1 MKLPSLGVH
10 GADLRKAYSAEGAF
24 VMGGLFFF
32 ALAWVWD
39 LIDHLGILTSADP
52 THVMGGDPFLRIN
65 VPVMGI
71 ALVAFALGLYIV
83 EHHRDRTHL
92 FAYLAGLLILTD
104 GIVHL
109 FAADDH
115 IRIPLHF
122 AGFVVVGLV
131 QIGGGI
137 LFPFLP
143 RKYDKGWALL
153 IAAMIVVFVV
163 SRYVGLPPLWNVEE
177 VEALGIFSKAV
188 EVLALFPLYSLM
200 TRGRGAPAPPGNA
213 RAAEP

>member
-1 MKLPSLGVH
+1 MRLPRPELPKLNV
-10 GADLRKAYSAEGAF
+10 RKAYSAEGAF
-24 VMGGLFFF
+24 VMGGIFFF

-39 LIDHLGILTSADP
+39 LVDHLGMLTASDP
-52 THVMGGDPFLRIN
+52 THAMGGDPFLRVN

-83 EHHRDRTHL
+83 EHHRDRTHFL
-92 FAYLAGLLILTD
+92 AYLAGLLILTD

-115 IRIPLHF
+115 LGIPLYV
-122 AGFVVVGLV
+122 AGFIAVGLAQV
-131 QIGGGI
+131 GGGI

-143 RKYDKGWALL
+143 RSWDRWWALL
-153 IAAMIVVFVV
+153 TVLMIVVFLV
-163 SRYVGLPPLWNVEE
+163 SRYVALPPLWNVEE
-177 VEALGIFSKAV
+177 IEPLGIFSKAV
-188 EVLALFPLYSLM
+188 EVLTLFPLYGLM
-200 TRGRGAPAPPGNA
+200 AHARGAPAPPRNA